1 MNPMRRR
8 RMMRRMLAAAVLI
21 LPMWALGSDV
31 VTVAPVVIMAEAEE
45 APAARSISRVSRKDI
60 EKTDSL
66 SLKELL
72 DSTPGVFLKQ
82 SNGPRDMSIS
92 IRGSGAKTSFA
103 VRNIKMYEDWFP
115 LTQSDGLSR
124 TDLNDP
130 NAYEGIDVFRGP
142 SSAMYD
148 NYALGGAVNFRSRR
162 GRDIDGFDLGSAAG
176 SYGYQ
181 NHYLHLGQQHQGFE
195 YAAFASLVRGDG
207 WIANSGYTTVTEDL
221 TAVFTPDETRTIVVK
236 FLNNDL
242 KSQHPARLSKMAFN
256 NDSRS
261 AGTVSVTGV
270 GTVTAQRAAQGREDR
285 RTVAGARYEQKLG
298 ASTLVRL
305 LGAYDVKD
313 INQTG
318 GTIGDNVNPNFHH
331 YADVAHE
338 SEILGLA
345 AKHYAGAYFN
355 YMEQEANTYRNLA
368 DSKGTRGA
376 LNAQTRG
383 YHRNYGARLREE
395 LKLSDR
401 WTAVLG
407 VGLEHSKVKAAVQ
420 SRTAAE
426 TFSRVD
432 VDRSF
437 FNAAPEAGL
446 TFEPSQA
453 LKARARLAMG
463 YGIPGISQLTT
474 TADGLSGNNSSLKT
488 QRNMGAELGASGS
501 VLDLLN
507 YDAAVYYEL
516 FYDEFVA
523 QSPGAGLSNYTSNA
537 PRSEHRGA
545 ELWLEARP
553 GWGLFCGGA
562 WTYNDHVYRRFSEV
576 LGPNN
581 VRDRAGNRIPGV
593 ERNVVNF
600 RVGHEAKGL
609 PGGWLELNHVSAFQ
623 VNNSN
628 TLRTEPYTLLNLN
641 LNYSLD
647 LAGSFLKR
655 VSLFFDIRNI
665 ADLTYQAS
673 AITVADAAAD
683 TAATLL
689 TGKQAFLA
697 GPGRQFSGG
706 LKAHF

>member
-1 MNPMRRR
+1 MRERIAWSVVFLALGGR
-8 RMMRRMLAAAVLI
+8 AAAGQEV
-21 LPMWALGSDV
+21 M
-31 VTVAPVVIMAEAEE
+31 TVEPVVVLGEAEQ
-45 APAARSISRVSRKDI
+45 APAARSISRVERRDI
-60 EKTDSL
+60 ETTDSF

-162 GRDIDGFDLGSAAG
+162 GRDIDGFDLGTAAG

-181 NHYLHLGQQHQGFE
+181 NHYAHAGRAYDRFE

-207 WIANSGYTTVTEDL
+207 HINHAGYTTVTQDL
-221 TAVFTPDETRTIVVK
+221 TAVFTPDESRTITLK

-242 KSQHPARLSKMAFN
+242 KSQHPARLTKMDFN

-261 AGTVSVTGV
+261 AGNTFVTGV
-270 GTVTAQRAAQGREDR
+270 GSVPTQRAAQGREDR
-285 RTVAGARYEQKLG
+285 RTIAGARYEQRFGSGTK
-298 ASTLVRL
+298 VRA

-318 GTIGDNVNPNFHH
+318 GTIGDNVNPDFHH
-331 YADVAHE
+331 YADVTHE
-338 SEILGLA
+338 ADVLGV
-345 AKHYAGAYFN
+345 KGTHYAGAFFN
-355 YMEQEANTYRNLA
+355 YMEQEANSYRNLA

-376 LNAQTRG
+376 LQSQTRG
-383 YHRNYGARLREE
+383 YHRNYGARLRSE
-395 LKLSDR
+395 LRFSEL
-401 WTAVLG
+401 WTGVLALG
-407 VGLEHSKVKAAVQ
+407 VEHSKVKANVQ
-420 SRTAAE
+420 SRAAAE
-426 TFSRVD
+426 SYSRVD

-446 TFEPSQA
+446 TFEPWKS
-453 LKARARLAMG
+453 LKARARLGMG

-474 TADGLSGNNSSLKT
+474 TADGLSGNNASLKT
-488 QRNMGAELGASGS
+488 QRNLGMEVGASGN
-501 VLDLLN
+501 VLDMLS
-507 YDAAVYYEL
+507 YDAALYYEF
-516 FYDEFVA
+516 FYDEFVT
-523 QSPGAGLSNYTSNA
+523 QSPGAGLSNFTANA
-537 PRSEHRGA
+537 PRSEHRGV

-553 GWGLFCGGA
+553 GFGLFCNGA
-562 WTYNDHVYRRFSEV
+562 WTFNDHVYRSFDEV
-576 LGPNN
+576 LGPGD

-593 ERNVVNF
+593 ERHVVNF
-600 RVGHEAKGL
+600 RLGREAKGL
-609 PGGWLELNHVSAFQ
+609 PGGWLELNHVASFQ

-628 TLRTEPYTLLNLN
+628 TLTTEPYALLNAN
-641 LNYSLD
+641 LNYSLE
-647 LAGSFLKR
+647 LPGSFLKKL
-655 VSLFFDIRNI
+655 SFFFDVRNLL
-665 ADLTYQAS
+665 DLTYQAS
-673 AITVADAAAD
+673 AVTVADAAAD

-689 TGKQAFLA
+689 TGKTAFLA